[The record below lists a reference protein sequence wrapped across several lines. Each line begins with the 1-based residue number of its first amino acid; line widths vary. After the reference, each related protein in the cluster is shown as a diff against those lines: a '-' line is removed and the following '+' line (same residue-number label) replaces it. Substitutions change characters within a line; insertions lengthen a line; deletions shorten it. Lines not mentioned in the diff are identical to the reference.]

1 VRALALATVL
11 VSAPAAL
18 GAEPPL
24 PGPYQQALR
33 LLQTDPAARA
43 RAQAAVALGQGFTTV
58 PRPGADPR
66 LVGALSESV
75 RRDPD
80 PTVRAL
86 AAYALC
92 LLGEARGAP
101 PLIEVLRVHTQ
112 AGKDRQEYFDEWG
125 MVPLA
130 YLYRALGF
138 VGGPE
143 ARGFLL
149 SMVAGG
155 DREARVL
162 AIGTLGEYWT
172 TDADVDAR
180 LETLLREDGDPAIR
194 AAATWAL
201 DERRRTRAAPPR

>member
-1 VRALALATVL
+1 MTALALAIVL
-11 VSAPAAL
+11 LSSPNALAAD
-18 GAEPPL
+18 APL
-24 PGPYQQALR
+24 PGPYQQALHA
-33 LLQTDPAARA
+33 LQTDPVAAG

-66 LVGALSESV
+66 IVGALSEAV

-92 LLGEARGAP
+92 LLGDARGVP
-101 PLIEVLRVHTQ
+101 PLIDALRSHTA
-112 AGKDRQEYFDEWG
+112 AGKDAQEYFDDRVQ
-125 MVPLA
+125 MPLS

-138 VGGPE
+138 VDGPV
-143 ARGFLL
+143 ARDFLL
-149 SMVAGG
+149 SVVGAG

-172 TDADVDAR
+172 KDAAIDLR
-180 LETLLREDGDPAIR
+180 LEALLPERDPAIK
-194 AAATWAL
+194 AAVTWAL
-201 DERRRTRAAPPR
+201 DERRRNRTAAPR